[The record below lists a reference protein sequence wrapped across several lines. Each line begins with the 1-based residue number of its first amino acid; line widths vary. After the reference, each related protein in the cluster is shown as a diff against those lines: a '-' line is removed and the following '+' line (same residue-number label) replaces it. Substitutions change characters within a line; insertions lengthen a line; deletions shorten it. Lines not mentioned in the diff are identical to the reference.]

1 MLDHPEFD
9 ALSIEVFLL
18 FETLE
23 HLLDP
28 IGFLRSIREPNS
40 EYFVLTVPYVKS
52 SRTGFSQI
60 RNESDHRKITPEN
73 THIFE
78 LSPQDWELIF
88 RFTGWEVEYRRIYK
102 QYPWW
107 SKIFLVHLIW
117 RAFDF
122 EGFYG
127 VVLKRSESNNNFYNE
142 WKS

>member
-1 MLDHPEFD
+1 MLEQKICLIIQNLIRSQLKFFYS
-9 ALSIEVFLL
+9 LR
-18 FETLE
+18 
-23 HLLDP
+23 HLNICL
-28 IGFLRSIREPNS
+28 IQLILRSIREPNS

-107 SKIFLVHLIW
+107 SKIFLIHLIW
-117 RAFDF
+117 RAF
-122 EGFYG
+122 
-127 VVLKRSESNNNFYNE
+127 
-142 WKS
+142 